1 MNRRLSLKDLPEEDR
16 PREKLIRQGERS
28 LSDAELLAIVLG
40 AGSRTESALQL
51 AQRIVRESGGLK
63 NLSEMSVPELC
74 RKFHG
79 VGPARASQLK
89 ASLELSRR
97 YLRTSDHSHPRLN
110 HSIAVFEHFQ
120 NQFHGKQQE
129 EFWVVAL
136 DAKNKLVDSSQ
147 VSRGTLMGSLVH
159 PREVFQLAIRSAAA
173 GIIVLHNHPSGEPEP
188 SAEDRKVTQ
197 QMSESGKLLGI
208 PLLDHIIIGD
218 GRYFSFSEQAMI

>member
-1 MNRRLSLKDLPEEDR
+1 MYKRLSLKDLPEEDR
-16 PREKLIRQGERS
+16 PREKLIRKGERS

-51 AQRIVRESGGLK
+51 SQRILHESGGLE

-79 VGPARASQLK
+79 IGPARASQLK

-97 YLRTSDHSHPRLN
+97 HLRTSTGSHPRLN

-120 NQFHGKQQE
+120 QQFHKKRQE

-136 DAKNKLVDSSQ
+136 DAKNKLIDSAL

-159 PREVFQLAIRSAAA
+159 PREVFLIAIRSAAA

-188 SAEDRKVTQ
+188 SAEDRKVTHQ
-197 QMSESGKLLGI
+197 ISESGKLLGI
-208 PLLDHIIIGD
+208 PLLDHIIIGS
-218 GRYFSFSEQAMI
+218 GCYFSFKDAGYL